1 MHCFLA
7 GFSCRGVDA
16 VRRFPYLIV
25 VFGVAILLVLGVA
38 FFSFRPGGG
47 DAGST
52 PATDVEAAAAITE
65 APPVSLST
73 MAEAIP
79 IVTET
84 PRLVSTAPAAE
95 SGGEPPA
102 AALPTVAEEPPPTP
116 LPTLPEAVIVVTE
129 TPRVLSTP
137 TPSDFQTQPTP
148 AALPTLVEVSSMYST
163 GVPDDTAVELPA
175 DSSSID
181 AEGEAV
187 DLPADTSLIDLPGEA
202 TELPIVMVSA
212 VRQEDLGLFPNVQMP
227 GGPVGPNELYVAH
240 GDIYGTGQCYV
251 HVFRP
256 GDQVAGLSAATWRL
270 VRISDG
276 VPDQREELVQR
287 IQTEAASDPPAG
299 GTCPFG

>member
-65 APPVSLST
+65 AP
-73 MAEAIP
+73 
-79 IVTET
+79 
-84 PRLVSTAPAAE
+84 
-95 SGGEPPA
+95 
-102 AALPTVAEEPPPTP
+102 
-116 LPTLPEAVIVVTE
+116 
-129 TPRVLSTP
+129 
-137 TPSDFQTQPTP
+137 PTP